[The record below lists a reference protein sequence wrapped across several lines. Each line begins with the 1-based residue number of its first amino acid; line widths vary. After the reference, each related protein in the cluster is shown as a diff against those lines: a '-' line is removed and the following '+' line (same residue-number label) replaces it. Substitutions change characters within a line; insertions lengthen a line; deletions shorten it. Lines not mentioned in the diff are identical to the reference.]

1 MTHAA
6 AAPSAALRSARL
18 QFAALGMLAGTWG
31 AHIPSVQQAHGLT
44 PASLSLVLFAAALG
58 CVATLWFAGAAVAR
72 FGIRRWCSIASKSCS
87 TPACA

>member
-6 AAPSAALRSARL
+6 RAPSAALRSARL
-18 QFAALGMLAGTWG
+18 QFVALGMLAGTWG

-58 CVATLWFAGAAVAR
+58 CVATLWVAGVAVAR
-72 FGIRRWCSIASKSCS
+72 FGIRGCARAAARARQRWR
-87 TPACA
+87 